1 MGVFYLGSMGLDYDS
16 GTPEVY
22 LYGMITITATIL
34 VANLGCSL
42 MQSTS
47 SAISITAFWFFF
59 LLWILGVLVMS
70 CFRTWIPYYYK
81 NINLMLGNPVNYLLV
96 VLAVAIAILPS
107 ILNNVAIKNM
117 RPTLIQIIQEV
128 ETSEEMAEQLKK
140 DLEEREKKRAVGLE
154 LTTIKQIPKNV
165 EKPELLKVR
174 VDDLEKEKEKEKNQQ
189 ARPSPLRSTLSNIPE
204 IGEEGEEKEIIPTEI
219 EMTESVS
226 KPLGSTTSILSS
238 SSQQS
243 EIPLAPIQLSPSPQG
258 GMAQS
263 SSSKS
268 ILLSPSDMQSPTKTE
283 GEYEIDLSEMPL
295 EEKNDCVQMEG
306 TRMSS
311 RMELSPI
318 SEKLSDENLTPPA
331 SSSSLSSSTA
341 TATATTTTATQPIKD
356 EYWNLPN
363 ISEIKRRKQSLIMDR
378 RGSFFALGR
387 DQSIRSF
394 AGINAL
400 YVCTQLHGSSEQQSV
415 NSDTQAELARMVNHH
430 GWKDGVKPK
439 FMGQRKK

>member
-1 MGVFYLGSMGLDYDS
+1 
-16 GTPEVY
+16 
-22 LYGMITITATIL
+22 
-34 VANLGCSL
+34 
-42 MQSTS
+42 
-47 SAISITAFWFFF
+47 
-59 LLWILGVLVMS
+59 MS

-107 ILNNVAIKNM
+107 LINKVAIKNM

-140 DLEEREKKRAVGLE
+140 DLEEREKRRAVGLE
-154 LTTIKQIPKNV
+154 LSTIKQMPKNV

-174 VDDLEKEKEKEKNQQ
+174 VDDLEKEKEKSQQ
-189 ARPSPLRSTLSNIPE
+189 ASLSSLRSTLSNIPVIE
-204 IGEEGEEKEIIPTEI
+204 EEGEEEEEREDQKKGLMPAEI
-219 EMTESVS
+219 EMTECVS
-226 KPLGSTTSILSS
+226 KPLDSTTSILSS
-238 SSQQS
+238 LSQQS
-243 EIPLAPIQLSPSPQG
+243 EIPLTPMQLSSSSQG
-258 GMAQS
+258 DMIQS
-263 SSSKS
+263 SSTKS
-268 ILLSPSDMQSPTKTE
+268 ILLSPSDMQSLTKIE
-283 GEYEIDLSEMPL
+283 GECEIDLSEIPL
-295 EEKNDCVQMEG
+295 DEKNDCSQMEG
-306 TRMSS
+306 MRMSS
-311 RMELSPI
+311 RMDLSPI
-318 SEKLSDENLTPPA
+318 SENLTPSA
-331 SSSSLSSSTA
+331 SSNSLSTSTS
-341 TATATTTTATQPIKD
+341 TTTEQPIKE
-356 EYWNLPN
+356 EYWNLPTM
-363 ISEIKRRKQSLIMDR
+363 SEIKRRKQSLIMDR